1 MGIFRK
7 FKKSPRPKAD
17 LMDDFELYDEPLV
30 KESSNVIRL
39 LPTIVL
45 FEDDDLLITTNPSD
59 FEQMVGERVSLNPHL
74 NDDKRL
80 LETVLKAVERG
91 LRVIDLVQ
99 VYYKVEERHFRPFII
114 KLFLEAG
121 KCVIFDKKAGKPVEE
136 ITKETRDVDIGPL
149 AGTGRTKYYYKDKLF
164 FETLDWVS

>member
-45 FEDDDLLITTNPSD
+45 FEDEDLLITTNPSD

-136 ITKETRDVDIGPL
+136 ITKETRMWILDLCQGQGEPSIIIRINFFLKYLIG
-149 AGTGRTKYYYKDKLF
+149 
-164 FETLDWVS
+164 